1 MKNLKKKQ
9 QTNIEKA
16 ASCLE
21 LLELDLLTSSCISTV
36 SSSKQS
42 DATPSTPQ
50 LVVMPTPS
58 IETQEVA
65 VHQQSCSS
73 VPETNFNSL
82 SDDQDLTQS
91 STRSSSILGQS
102 FDVLNNTS
110 SCATYN
116 RTGPDVQLQQ
126 RVEAVELE
134 LSKCWAYIHQLQNQ
148 VSWLYNQQQM
158 NTVNYGNQPCS
169 SGATTITES
178 TPVQDAVTTN
188 QMKATSLENR
198 PTSLDTTTTTGQMS
212 YTKEQLKS
220 LCQGIDDY
228 SKAGKRLFLR
238 LFKREEYVGRSLTG
252 KAPNRSTPAKPRIED
267 REKLQL
273 LYDVVAELYGVR
285 KESHINREL
294 ADLKPSRCR

>member
-134 LSKCWAYIHQLQNQ
+134 LSKCWAYIHQLQN
-148 VSWLYNQQQM
+148 L
-158 NTVNYGNQPCS
+158 
-169 SGATTITES
+169 
-178 TPVQDAVTTN
+178 AV
-188 QMKATSLENR
+188 
-198 PTSLDTTTTTGQMS
+198 
-212 YTKEQLKS
+212 
-220 LCQGIDDY
+220 
-228 SKAGKRLFLR
+228 
-238 LFKREEYVGRSLTG
+238 
-252 KAPNRSTPAKPRIED
+252 
-267 REKLQL
+267 
-273 LYDVVAELYGVR
+273 
-285 KESHINREL
+285 
-294 ADLKPSRCR
+294 